1 MKKTGKNI
9 KKNKKEKKEIPKNN
23 NKNKVTQA
31 ISKFPQDT
39 VVPNENNEN
48 NISVIEENG
57 NVIANILQTNKIKN
71 EPYRDQEVLEN
82 ISQIKYTKRDS
93 NSSIYIEDDYK
104 ETGDFNFISIS
115 EKVKPFLYKPQ
126 KSKEYSSHAFNNFNF
141 LDIANTYRMIINI
154 LVDDDSLHSSNNLS
168 KIFELIV
175 LSLKDLNE
183 INITNKD
190 FLVCIYFQHFSND
203 KTFKEVFPGLNFFN
217 CNNWNLKMN
226 TFYCSYGEVISVND
240 TPIYVLNFYKE
251 SATYVEVYKFFYCNV
266 INDLITLINADAK
279 EIGKTFLVVN
289 WPNGKLYKQSINKH
303 FKSTILPNIFR
314 ICNNRNMV
322 LIPDINYHINLKK
335 DFFGYINK
343 YNLDSDKI
351 YVNLLWDSM
360 CAYPIDHRFFFINMN
375 FKLYLVLNEYYQNN
389 KINIYANPYYHDYN
403 LSLYLKQQ
411 VKNIVIQKIQQIK
424 IEYDDIPSSLIDFF
438 YDYTLRKGSEYA
450 NFIPLFFYFISFK
463 NMSCVKFLQKFVVLF
478 KLGCFLVEYF
488 WLGLSLLIS
497 YVVFNDTF
505 GSGDN
510 NMDYFCSLGYAMI
523 VILLLFISTIYI
535 KNKTKIKLNRIY
547 RNVKRNQ
554 ESYVIL
560 FILYAVHY
568 IYNAFFLICSIFALI
583 HVEQGKSKEK
593 GNKDYYLFQKK
604 FFILLIIFN
613 FLFIIL
619 PSFIRTGNL
628 VSKGIL
634 YYIIAQLPNSTC
646 FFHVPYLFTSIR
658 NVNSNNRYLESVYIS
673 LYLLLNGLL
682 TVMCIV
688 FDTKRQRRMDFL
700 YVIATIY
707 AVLNGI
713 KLVIIVIGFCLQNKF
728 NKNIIYGQIPQYNVV
743 NSEYENNLNDVNLYD
758 NNTLNNR
765 NDKNDRN
772 EGNDN
777 LKMNKNENNNSFG
790 QNIYDK
796 NVVYES
802 KNVLSNNN
810 MEKEHS
816 SELDIN
822 SFDKN
827 NLDLE
832 KSLERNNYIER
843 SNKSNKNIIK
853 EDPIFKFDDLNSVK
867 KTLTEDFKM
876 KDLNYNLSKEKNL
889 YENNIN
895 ENDSNFYINNTN
907 TNMDINTNIDMNNN
921 NNENIINTAM
931 NNDINNANNGN
942 NEDVEGIIYPFD
954 SEEGMPNVNDENE
967 NNINENNNNE
977 INNEYYGNNNID
989 YNNYQGNIY
998 YNEDMDN
1005 SGQ

>member
-1 MKKTGKNI
+1 MKKTEKNI
-9 KKNKKEKKEIPKNN
+9 KKNKKEKKEKPKKYD
-23 NKNKVTQA
+23 KNKVTQA
-31 ISKFPQDT
+31 KSKFPQDT
-39 VVPNENNEN
+39 VVPNENN
-48 NISVIEENG
+48 ISVNEENG
-57 NVIANILQTNKIKN
+57 NVIANILKTNNVKN
-71 EPYRDQEVLEN
+71 VSYRDQEILEN
-82 ISQIKYTKRDS
+82 ISQIKYSKKNS

-104 ETGDFNFISIS
+104 EIGDFNFISIS

-126 KSKEYSSHAFNNFNF
+126 KSKEYSSHAFNNFYF
-141 LDIANTYRMIINI
+141 LDIANTYKMIINI

-175 LSLKDLNE
+175 LSLKDLND

-203 KTFKEVFPGLNFFN
+203 KTFKQIFPGLNFYN

-251 SATYVEVYKFFYCNV
+251 SATFVEVYKFFYCNV

-322 LIPDINYHINLKK
+322 LIPDTNYHINLKK

-343 YNLDSDKI
+343 YNLDSEKI

-375 FKLYLVLNEYYQNN
+375 FKLYLILNEYYQNN

-424 IEYDDIPSSLIDFF
+424 IEYDDIPSSLNDFF
-438 YDYTLRKGSEYA
+438 YDYILRKGSEYA

-463 NMSCVKFLQKFVVLF
+463 NMSCIKFLQKFVVLF

-497 YVVFNDTF
+497 YAVFNDTF
-505 GSGDN
+505 GSGNN

-535 KNKTKIKLNRIY
+535 KNKTKIKHNRIY
-547 RNVKRNQ
+547 RNAKRDE
-554 ESYVIL
+554 ESYL
-560 FILYAVHY
+560 ILYILYIVHY
-568 IYNAFFLICSIFALI
+568 IYNAFFLICSIIALI
-583 HVEQGKSKEK
+583 HVEQGKTKQK

-604 FFILLIIFN
+604 FFILLIILN

-619 PSFIRTGNL
+619 PLFIRPNNII
-628 VSKGIL
+628 SKGIL
-634 YYIIAQLPNSTC
+634 YYIIAQLPNSSC

-658 NVNSNNRYLESVYIS
+658 NVNSSNKYLESVYIS

-682 TVMCIV
+682 TVVCIV

-713 KLVIIVIGFCLQNKF
+713 KLIILVIGFCLQNKF
-728 NKNIIYGQIPQYNVV
+728 NKNIINGLIPQYNVV
-743 NSEYENNLNDVNLYD
+743 NSEYENNINDVNLFD

-765 NDKNDRN
+765 ND
-772 EGNDN
+772 N
-777 LKMNKNENNNSFG
+777 LKINKNESNNSFG
-790 QNIYDK
+790 QNKYD
-796 NVVYES
+796 NNAVYES
-802 KNVLSNNN
+802 KNAL
-810 MEKEHS
+810 EKKTDKEHS

-822 SFDKN
+822 SMNKN

-832 KSLERNNYIER
+832 KSIERNNYIER
-843 SNKSNKNIIK
+843 SQKSNKNIIK
-853 EDPIFKFDDLNSVK
+853 EDPIFKYDDLKSIK

-876 KDLNYNLSKEKNL
+876 NDLNYNLHKEKIP

-895 ENDSNFYINNTN
+895 ENDSNCYINNTN
-907 TNMDINTNIDMNNN
+907 TNND
-921 NNENIINTAM
+921 
-931 NNDINNANNGN
+931 NND
-942 NEDVEGIIYPFD
+942 DVEGIIYPFD
-954 SEEGMPNVNDENE
+954 SVEGMPNINDG
-967 NNINENNNNE
+967 NNINE
-977 INNEYYGNNNID
+977 IKNEYYGNNDIN
-989 YNNYQGNIY
+989 YNNYQGNIN
-998 YNEDMDN
+998 YNEDN